1 MNTLEAIDSVH
12 LFFESAWKS
21 KTLVPIYWDE
31 TPKNMIPA
39 DDAAEENQQVSP
51 FVVVSTEVLDATQV
65 TLGAAPNRR
74 FRRFGLTTIRIMG
87 PRKQGRLIHD
97 QLVNIVF
104 DSLEGQCTP
113 EGVEFSSPTPLN
125 SFPVGAFLVKQ
136 INVEFEYDEIK

>member
-1 MNTLEAIDSVH
+1 MNVLEAVDSVNQ
-12 LFFESAWKS
+12 FFEEAWIA
-21 KTLVPIYWDE
+21 KTPVPIYWDE

-39 DDAAEENQQVSP
+39 DNTTVENQQVSP
-51 FVVVSTEVLDATQV
+51 FVVVSTEVLDTTQV

-74 FRRFGLTTIRIMG
+74 FRRFGLTTIRIMA

-113 EGVEFSSPTPLN
+113 EGVELSSPTPLN